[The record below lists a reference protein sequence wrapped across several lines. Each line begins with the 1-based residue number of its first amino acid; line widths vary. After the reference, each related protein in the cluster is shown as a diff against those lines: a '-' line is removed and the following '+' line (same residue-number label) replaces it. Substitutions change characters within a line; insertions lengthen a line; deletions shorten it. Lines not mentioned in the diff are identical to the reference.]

1 MDEMPAV
8 KSSSLCQILL
18 SVCLL
23 FSSTGE
29 TELALNSA
37 GFTNSNAALR
47 AMFGFSSQL
56 PLCFTSRFLP
66 AAPVFI
72 ITVTKYNIKVF

>member
-1 MDEMPAV
+1 MDEMPAET
-8 KSSSLCQILL
+8 C
-18 SVCLL
+18 VCLL
-23 FSSTGE
+23 DFTLCLLFASTGE